1 MAENLSGTGIT
12 APPRT
17 GGLSFQHRVRRNVIL
32 RLPYAGVNGLPSS
45 VTPSQSNR
53 DHPTLPIQLFR
64 HIRAAE
70 HIDRDL
76 PAFPEAKLGNSA

>member
-12 APPRT
+12 ART

-76 PAFPEAKLGNSA
+76 PAFPEAKPGNSA